1 MKREA
6 SGMTEQDV
14 QRRNFVPERS
24 QVPFPSDRPSF
35 PQGAAVVTEAA
46 ARTAIATN
54 SSSQQRSPRQ
64 FRIPPGPEEPYDSA
78 DDLFCW
84 ITKNF
89 DLYGD
94 IYRASV
100 GTEVYVISAPEY
112 CERVLRSNWQNY
124 ARKGQVVK
132 RIALL
137 LGNGLIASNG
147 EFWANQRRMMQPAF
161 SKNSISGAVEMI
173 ASINSE
179 LLDKWR
185 QAAKRH
191 EAVNVTRD
199 VSSMVLKITLVA
211 IFGDDYDMV
220 APHFN
225 VLAEESARDLKFAGS
240 FSPVV
245 KIISEV
251 VARRRRENRV
261 AATDILGRLM
271 QARDRERG
279 QPMPEAQLSK
289 EVMTLVVAG
298 HETTASLL
306 NWLWY
311 LLSQH
316 TESQIKLSAELDRWP
331 WSAVPAVESLP
342 KYTYTRNVIDE
353 ALRLYPP
360 LWLMT
365 RKAINDD
372 YLGDF
377 FVPAGTEIYISPYL
391 IQRSPQLWEE
401 PERFDPDR
409 MSRKGD
415 YDRRHDLA
423 MCPFGAGPRNC
434 IGEQFARLEMQIHL
448 MMFAKELLLR
458 YDEQKLPEISTGMNL
473 LSKHDIIMAPE
484 LRT

>member
-1 MKREA
+1 VEQQD
-6 SGMTEQDV
+6 SGTI
-14 QRRNFVPERS
+14 
-24 QVPFPSDRPSF
+24 
-35 PQGAAVVTEAA
+35 AVKSTR
-46 ARTAIATN
+46 AR
-54 SSSQQRSPRQ
+54 QL
-64 FRIPPGPEEPYDSA
+64 RIPPGPTEPYSSA
-78 DDLFCW
+78 EDLFCW
-84 ITKNF
+84 IIENF

-94 IYRASV
+94 IYRASVV

-112 CERVLRSNWQNY
+112 CERILRFNWQNY

-161 SKNSISGAVEMI
+161 SKNSISGMVEMI
-173 ASINSE
+173 ASINNE

-211 IFGDDYDMV
+211 IFGDDYNVV
-220 APHFN
+220 ASHFN
-225 VLAEESARDLKFAGS
+225 VLAEDSARNLEFARS
-240 FSPVV
+240 FSSLR
-245 KIISEV
+245 KIILEV
-251 VARRRRENRV
+251 IAQRRRDNRA
-261 AATDILGRLM
+261 AATDILGKLM
-271 QARDRERG
+271 QARDRESG
-279 QPMPEAQLSK
+279 QPMPDAQLAK

-298 HETTASLL
+298 HETTAGLL

-316 TESQIKLSAELDRWP
+316 PESRSKLSAELDRLPWP
-331 WSAVPAVESLP
+331 AVPTMDCLP
-342 KYTYTRNVIDE
+342 KYAYTRKVIDE

-372 YLGDF
+372 NLGEF

-391 IQRSPQLWEE
+391 IQRSPRLWEE
-401 PERFDPDR
+401 PDDFDPDR
-409 MSRKGD
+409 MTSNGN
-415 YDRRHDLA
+415 YDRHELA

-434 IGEQFARLEMQIHL
+434 IGEHFARLEMQIHL
-448 MMFAKELLLR
+448 MMFARELVLR

-473 LSKHDIIMAPE
+473 LSKHDIIMGPE
-484 LRT
+484 IRAQ

>member
-1 MKREA
+1 MEQQHSGSITVNVA
-6 SGMTEQDV
+6 S
-14 QRRNFVPERS
+14 
-24 QVPFPSDRPSF
+24 
-35 PQGAAVVTEAA
+35 A
-46 ARTAIATN
+46 
-54 SSSQQRSPRQ
+54 RQ
-64 FRIPPGPEEPYDSA
+64 FRIPPGPTESYSSA
-78 DDLFCW
+78 EDLFCW
-84 ITKNF
+84 IIENF
-89 DLYGD
+89 ALYGD

-100 GTEVYVISAPEY
+100 VGTDVYVISAPEY
-112 CERVLRSNWQNY
+112 CERILRLNWQNY

-161 SKNSISGAVEMI
+161 SKNSISGMVEMI
-173 ASINSE
+173 ASINNE

-211 IFGDDYDMV
+211 IFGDDYNVV

-225 VLAEESARDLKFAGS
+225 VLAEESARNLEFARS
-240 FSPVV
+240 FSPLR
-245 KIISEV
+245 KIIVEV
-251 VARRRRENRV
+251 IAQRRRDNRA
-261 AATDILGRLM
+261 AATDILGKLM

-279 QPMPEAQLSK
+279 QPMPDAQLSK

-298 HETTASLL
+298 HETSAGLL

-316 TESQIKLSAELDRWP
+316 PGSRDKLSAELDRLPWP
-331 WSAVPAVESLP
+331 AVPTMDSLP
-342 KYTYTRNVIDE
+342 KYAYTRKVIDE

-372 YLGDF
+372 HLGEF

-401 PERFDPDR
+401 PDDFDPDR
-409 MSRKGD
+409 MSPSGS
-415 YDRRHDLA
+415 YDRHELA

-434 IGEQFARLEMQIHL
+434 IGEQFARLEIQIHL
-448 MMFAKELLLR
+448 IMFAKELVLR
-458 YDEQKLPEISTGMNL
+458 YDEQELPEISTGMNL
-473 LSKHDIIMAPE
+473 LSKHDIIMHPE
-484 LRT
+484 IRGQ